1 MSLTDQ
7 DLDKIEERFTK
18 SLGAL
23 GVDTDDPQ
31 AQRTDFV
38 FLRGARRLW
47 VLILGAVAV
56 GIAAAYAAPLML
68 FKP

>member
-1 MSLTDQ
+1 MALTDH
-7 DLDKIEERFTK
+7 DLDQIEERFTK

-38 FLRGARRLW
+38 FLRGARKLW
-47 VLILGAVAV
+47 VLILSAVGV
-56 GIAAAYAAPLML
+56 GIAVAAAAPYIP
-68 FKP
+68 K